1 MTDTTLDKNKR
12 DLVIHPFLFS
22 CLPVLLLLAF
32 NTHEIFLLG
41 AINPLVISVLLS
53 FIVWVVLRH
62 FLKSVKA
69 GLILSWIIL
78 MILIHGNVSKLLESE
93 YSQFNLNFVLLP
105 IFLIMGVLGTVFFVK
120 IKANSELN
128 SIFNVVAITI
138 FVILVSIFLIYN
150 SSQIFQYVDDSNVLE
165 IPVLVNDIQKKPDV
179 FVFLL
184 DEFASEKQL
193 EMDFNY
199 SLKPFITQLEER
211 DFIVPDLT
219 FTNYPNTIFS
229 IPSSLNM
236 KYADDVIEKYQSDS
250 KDIRVSYPLLKH
262 NNVMKIFKAYGYKI
276 TVFANGFEGR
286 FSMPVDSPYIDEK
299 LCDSNLV
306 DIGIMLTLVDIY
318 LPMPT
323 GVNLTHQ
330 FTGYNYYYH
339 FDQCVF
345 SFIEDYKDDKEQP
358 HFVYAH
364 LMLPHWPYRYDS
376 EGNNVN
382 PTSTPNDA
390 NAKYFKESEYL
401 DQVIFTEKKSLEMID
416 SIQKQNPESIII
428 IFSDHGMREEITSW
442 ENPTDKDLI
451 RGFNNISALYFP
463 DKEIEIPKKLSLVNI
478 FRIFFNEYFD
488 THYEILEDRHI
499 WYNDEEPFINKDV
512 TNRLNS
518 LIRD

>member
-22 CLPVLLLLAF
+22 CLPILLLIAF
-32 NTHEIFLLG
+32 NSHEIFLLG
-41 AINPLVISVLLS
+41 TINPLVISVLLS

-78 MILIHGNVSKLLESE
+78 MILIHGNVSNLLESE

-150 SSQIFQYVDDSNVLE
+150 SSQTFQDIDDLNFLE

-199 SLKPFITQLEER
+199 SLKPFVTQLEER
-211 DFIVPDLT
+211 DFIIPDLRL
-219 FTNYPNTIFS
+219 TNYPNTLFS
-229 IPSSLNM
+229 IPSFMNM
-236 KYADDVIEKYQSDS
+236 KYADEIIEKYQADS
-250 KDIRVSYPLLKH
+250 KDIRVSHPLLKH
-262 NNVMKIFKAYGYKI
+262 NNVMKIFKAYGYKT
-276 TVFANGFEGR
+276 TVFANGFGEK
-286 FSMPVDSPYIDEK
+286 FNMPVDSPYIDER
-299 LCDSNLV
+299 LCDSNIV
-306 DIGIMLTLVDIY
+306 DIGIMKTLVDVY
-318 LPMPT
+318 LPIPKDA
-323 GVNLTHQ
+323 NLTRQ
-330 FTGYNYYYH
+330 FTGSDYLH
-339 FDQCVF
+339 QFDQCAF

-358 HFVYAH
+358 HFVFTH
-364 LMLPHWPYRYDS
+364 LMLPHSPYRYDS
-376 EGNNVN
+376 EGNNIDG
-382 PTSTPNDA
+382 TSVHKLNEGA
-390 NAKYFKESEYL
+390 YL
-401 DQVIFTEKKSLEMID
+401 DQLIFTEKKSLEMID

-428 IFSDHGMREEITSW
+428 IFSDHGMRGEITSW
-442 ENPTDKDLI
+442 VNPTDKDLI

-499 WYNDEEPFINKDV
+499 WYNEEPFINKDV

>member
-22 CLPVLLLLAF
+22 CLPILLLIAF
-32 NTHEIFLLG
+32 NSHEIFLLG
-41 AINPLVISVLLS
+41 TINPLVISVLLS

-78 MILIHGNVSKLLESE
+78 MILIHGNVSNLLESE

-150 SSQIFQYVDDSNVLE
+150 SSQTFQDIDDLNFLE

-211 DFIVPDLT
+211 DFIVPALT
-219 FTNYPNTIFS
+219 FANYPNTIFS

-236 KYADDVIEKYQSDS
+236 KYADDVIEKYQSGS

-262 NNVMKIFKAYGYKI
+262 NNVMKIFKAYEYKI

-286 FSMPVDSPYIDEK
+286 FSIPADSPYIDEK

-306 DIGIMLTLVDIY
+306 DIEIWRALVDIY

-323 GVNLTHQ
+323 GVSLTHQ

-345 SFIEDYKDDKEQP
+345 SFIEDHKDDKEQP

-382 PTSTPNDA
+382 PTSTPLNEDI
-390 NAKYFKESEYL
+390 YL
-401 DQVIFTEKKSLEMID
+401 DQLIFTEKKSLEMID

-428 IFSDHGMREEITSW
+428 IFSDHGMRGEITSW
-442 ENPTDKDLI
+442 VNPTDKDLI

-499 WYNDEEPFINKDV
+499 WYEEKPFINKDV

-518 LIRD
+518 LT

>member
-1 MTDTTLDKNKR
+1 MTHTTLDKNKR

-53 FIVWVVLRH
+53 FIVWVVLRR

-93 YSQFNLNFVLLP
+93 YSQFNLDFVLLP

-211 DFIVPDLT
+211 DFIIPDLRL
-219 FTNYPNTIFS
+219 TNYPNTLFS
-229 IPSSLNM
+229 IPSFMNM
-236 KYADDVIEKYQSDS
+236 KYADEIIEKYQADS
-250 KDIRVSYPLLKH
+250 KDIRVSHPLLKH
-262 NNVMKIFKAYGYKI
+262 NNVMKIFKAYGYKT
-276 TVFANGFEGR
+276 TVFANGFGEK
-286 FSMPVDSPYIDEK
+286 FNMPVDSPYIDER
-299 LCDSNLV
+299 LCDSNIV
-306 DIGIMLTLVDIY
+306 DIGIMKTLVDVY
-318 LPMPT
+318 LPIPKDA
-323 GVNLTHQ
+323 NLTRQ
-330 FTGYNYYYH
+330 FTGSNYLH
-339 FDQCVF
+339 QFDQCAF

-358 HFVYAH
+358 HFVFTH
-364 LMLPHWPYRYDS
+364 LMLPHSPYRYDS
-376 EGNNVN
+376 EGNNIDG
-382 PTSTPNDA
+382 TSVHKLNEGA
-390 NAKYFKESEYL
+390 YL
-401 DQVIFTEKKSLEMID
+401 DQLIFTEKKSLEMID

-428 IFSDHGMREEITSW
+428 IFSDHGMRGEITSW

-499 WYNDEEPFINKDV
+499 WYNEEPFINKDV